1 MEVVNMKCILVA
13 LVIVI
18 GTSFN
23 CFSYDGKTHKVISEH
38 LVKGDIEE
46 FNFNTYLIDCLD
58 LRFGYREIIKS
69 SVITDQY
76 QFQISKPIEKVVASG
91 SDLEDSP
98 PWRCVHHFHNPL
110 TSWDTAGLGLIE
122 IGRYRIIDGYSSIVW
137 AQRPTGDQN
146 DGCYS
151 WHDTRRYYYQA
162 LVSTDPGDRESCF
175 WQTFEGLGRLMHL
188 VQDAT
193 VPEHV
198 RLDSHMNPFEYHYE
212 VFMLDERNKPYIDLW
227 LKMNDRYTY
236 NDSISQLPPEDSGL
250 APIPIAR
257 MVDTDRYDGVNP
269 EDTVNQPTGISEY
282 TNANFFSK
290 DTIFKDFVH
299 PARENFSAPEYLGRP
314 DPRDP
319 SQTVD
324 REYIEKNGGGETG
337 TLLCLSLV
345 SDDASP
351 EEPICTLDDE
361 VYRGY
366 ASRLIPRAV
375 SYSAG
380 LLKYFFRGTMEL
392 TLPDE
397 GFYAFMDSLPTDP
410 TTQGFTRLAVMAKNT
425 TSQDEEMSDGDM
437 HLVVKYRPSLTDPF
451 GQAVP
456 DWDNLQDFKYVEI
469 PYAGTDRDI
478 PRDAPRRYEFDLT
491 SNPIPLWATDVT
503 IFLVYKGKLGKDT
516 AEGYVGEN
524 EAICVGFKDIAEPTP
539 VDIMNMTDFLCLN
552 GQWYDVH
559 TTQGLAD
566 AQAIIGDRFW
576 YSIEPRAVHDMY
588 FRFSSDGM
596 DASPEHYSYMI
607 DTLEQQQH
615 RRVFLLTDYSFH
627 LSCYCEEFAEPVST
641 GEYAGLGN
649 YIGYEY
655 NENTQSWAGTWY
667 YPGFRPFRGLDLFDS
682 FIIRHL
688 GVCTDENGDP
698 TTAGC
703 PTCEDD
709 LIGAV
714 PFDSTRDR

>member
-1 MEVVNMKCILVA
+1 MKYILVVFLIFLA
-13 LVIVI
+13 
-18 GTSFN
+18 TSLN
-23 CFSYDGKTHKVISEH
+23 CYGYHGATHREITKYV
-38 LVKGDIEE
+38 VRGDIEG
-46 FNFNTYLIDCLD
+46 FNLSRYLKDNLD
-58 LRFGYREIIKS
+58 IRFGYREIVHD
-69 SVITDQY
+69 SVITSGY
-76 QFQISKPIEKVVASG
+76 QFQTANTIEGVFALG

-98 PWRCVHHFHNPL
+98 PWRCIHHFHNPL
-110 TSWDTAGLGLIE
+110 ATWDAAGLGLVE
-122 IGRYRIIDGYSSIVW
+122 IGRSRILSGDSSIVW
-137 AQRPTGDQN
+137 AQRPAGEQS
-146 DGCYS
+146 DGNYS
-151 WHDTRRYYYQA
+151 WHDVRSYYYQA
-162 LVSTDPGDRESCF
+162 LVSTSSGVRERYF

-198 RLDSHMNPFEYHYE
+198 RSDSH
-212 VFMLDERNKPYIDLW
+212 IDL
-227 LKMNDRYTY
+227 LNLNKDYEKFLVQYENKRYLDDSLGITDRYTY
-236 NDSISQLPPEDSGL
+236 DDLLSQLLSDGSGL

-257 MVDTDRYDGVNP
+257 IVDTDRYDGVNP

-649 YIGYEY
+649 HIGYEY